1 MAEHNKFPMDARTT
15 GPRVTFSSFEWAG
28 NRPKLTNTPQPPIK
42 GNTSTTTLYLP
53 SSFKENYSA
62 KWNPEQLITAGAD
75 MTSAG
80 LGASTGETIQAIGG
94 NAGLG
99 GIVNTGKYMTGVTA
113 FPGEFLTFTMADP
126 MNMSFNYDLV
136 ARNKPEAEL
145 IQKIVQNFK
154 LKLLPKFTG
163 IVLHFPDI
171 WNIDFLNIN
180 GPGFPATV
188 GSYKNLALVQCNVGY
203 GGGAQS
209 ALSFSDGNPV
219 IVTLELAFQSIKHSY
234 IEG

>member
-1 MAEHNKFPMDARTT
+1 MADHNKFPMDARIT
-15 GPRVTFSSFEWAG
+15 GPRVTFSSFKWEG
-28 NRPKLTNTPQPPIK
+28 NRPKLTNTPQPPTG

-62 KWNPEQLITAGAD
+62 KWNPEQLITAGVD
-75 MTSAG
+75 MSAQG
-80 LGASTGETIQAIGG
+80 VKVSAAEAVSTIGA

-126 MNMSFNYDLV
+126 MNMSFIYDLV

-145 IQKIVQNFK
+145 IQKIVQTFK
-154 LKLLPKFTG
+154 TKLLPTFTG
-163 IVLHFPDI
+163 IVLRFPDI